1 VPAPRLAA
9 ISISSDGRHFVRQPG
24 GEPFLPIGFNYDH
37 DEAGRLLEEYWEA
50 EWPKVEQDFRE
61 MKSLGANVVRVH
73 LQAGRFLESPDRARR
88 EALERLARLLSLAES
103 VGIYLDITG
112 LGSYLREDTPAWY
125 DALDETGRW
134 QAQATFWSAVAA
146 RCASSPAVF
155 CYDLM
160 NEPVVPG
167 GPRSAGDWLGPPF
180 GGKYHFVQF
189 ITLDPAGRPRPEVA
203 RQWIR
208 KLAAAIRANDPRRLV
223 TVGLVPWSL
232 DRPGL
237 TSGFVPE
244 AIAPELDFICVH
256 LYPEAGRGAD
266 ALATLRA
273 FQIGKPV
280 LIEETFPLACPPE
293 EFRQFLRDADAA
305 GAGVVGFYWG
315 RTLEECDASG
325 SLPDALTAAQV
336 RAIQEHAARR
346 RG

>member
-1 VPAPRLAA
+1 
-9 ISISSDGRHFVRQPG
+9 
-24 GEPFLPIGFNYDH
+24 
-37 DEAGRLLEEYWEA
+37 
-50 EWPKVEQDFRE
+50 
-61 MKSLGANVVRVH
+61 
-73 LQAGRFLESPDRARR
+73 
-88 EALERLARLLSLAES
+88 
-103 VGIYLDITG
+103 
-112 LGSYLREDTPAWY
+112 
-125 DALDETGRW
+125 
-134 QAQATFWSAVAA
+134 VAA

-280 LIEETFPLACPPE
+280 LIEETFPLACPPRS
-293 EFRQFLRDADAA
+293 FASSCATRTGGGRGRRLLLGQDARGVRRVRFPPGRADCSAGPRHPGARCATARLISALSPKGCEGGFEPRFERHGREQPRTPGRLETFAALGSLFFIMDAQM
-305 GAGVVGFYWG
+305 AGV
-315 RTLEECDASG
+315 
-325 SLPDALTAAQV
+325 
-336 RAIQEHAARR
+336 
-346 RG
+346 